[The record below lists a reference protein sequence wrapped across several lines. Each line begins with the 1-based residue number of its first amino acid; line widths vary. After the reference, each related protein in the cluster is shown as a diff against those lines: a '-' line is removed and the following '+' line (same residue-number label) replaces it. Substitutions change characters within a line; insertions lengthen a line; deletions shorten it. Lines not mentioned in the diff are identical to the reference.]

1 MKILKFYSNVCT
13 PCRVLEKVLDKLEV
27 ENVESINVQENT
39 ELAETFNVKNLPTLI
54 KLSENNEEI
63 SRLSGMHTVQ
73 EIKEFVLDK

>member
-1 MKILKFYSNVCT
+1 MKLLKFYSNVCA
-13 PCRVLEKVLDKLEV
+13 PCKLLEKVLNKLEV

-63 SRLSGMHTVQ
+63 SRLSGMLTVQ